1 MLTPSQ
7 FQRWCRRLA
16 LPPATCALLAQLR
29 MAPPARR
36 VRAQASNVSGAYA
49 SHKKGCTIQFESHT
63 VALWAISMMEH
74 DPAVLEYYDQPTTV
88 LLHYRSKTGRRLTV
102 SHTPDFLVLTH
113 EGVWLDEWKT
123 EETLQQLTLA
133 QPARYVR
140 AEPGRWRCP
149 PGEEAA
155 TSLGLRYRV
164 RSAAELAPEVIRNLI
179 FLDDY
184 CRGPGL
190 PPAQAAP
197 VQALVRATPGL
208 SLATLLQAQP
218 PLALDVVYTLIA
230 HAQVYVDLAAHPL
243 IEHDAVRLYPDQATA
258 EAHALL
264 AASHAPAE
272 TLPVGE
278 RPASPP
284 ALAVQT
290 PLLWDGQRW
299 QLLNLG
305 HTTVTLRSAEGQLA
319 DLPWQVFQDLLAAG
333 TVAVLPVPGVPVLA
347 QLSPAAQHLFGL
359 ASPRDL
365 AIANARYSAVQAY
378 HQRHSPSAP
387 STTVPARTL
396 RLWVRRFQEAESTY
410 GNGYIGLLPRTAR
423 SGNRTRRPDRAAL
436 ELLES
441 CLADAFEQ
449 PTRPP
454 ARAVYRAYCRAC
466 TERGMAALSERTFYR
481 CLHRRR
487 GPAHTARRYGT
498 RTAYQEQPWYWE
510 LTRTTPRHGDRPWEI
525 VHIDHT
531 QLDIELCT
539 AFGRVLGRPWVTFA
553 VDAFSRRLLACSLSF
568 DPPSHRA
575 CMMILRVGVQRH
587 QRLPQI
593 VVIDGGAEFR
603 STYFESVLA
612 RYACTKKTRPGAQPR
627 FGSVIERLFGTTN
640 TEFIHTLRGNTQAT
654 QHPRLLTPVV
664 DPTRQAIWSLAD
676 LYGYLCTWAY
686 DVYDQAVHEAL
697 GTSPRDAYARGLAL
711 GGDRPHR
718 RVPYDDAFLMATAP
732 SPRKPTA
739 KVMPGRGVKVHYL
752 FYWHE
757 ALRHPEVEGTQVPV
771 RYDPFN
777 VGIAYAYVRG
787 QWVRCVSQDYA
798 AFQGHSAKELA
809 VATELLRQQARVH
822 HHAATIT
829 PRRLADF
836 LAQVHDHERLLL
848 QRLRDQEARGVGE
861 CMDAGQE
868 SHAPESRPALP
879 PEPGAWE
886 PVDLTQ
892 LPVYEEYR

>member
-1 MLTPSQ
+1 M
-7 FQRWCRRLA
+7 
-16 LPPATCALLAQLR
+16 
-29 MAPPARR
+29 
-36 VRAQASNVSGAYA
+36 
-49 SHKKGCTIQFESHT
+49 GCTIQFESHT
-63 VALWAISMMEH
+63 VELWAIYMMEH
-74 DPAVLEYYDQPTTV
+74 DPTVLEYYDQPTTV
-88 LLHYRSKTGRRLTV
+88 PLHYLSKTGRRLTV

-113 EGVWLDEWKT
+113 DGVWLEEWKT

-133 QPARYVR
+133 QPARYGR
-140 AEPGRWRCP
+140 DEHGRWRCP
-149 PGEEAA
+149 PGEETAA
-155 TSLGLRYRV
+155 SLGLRYRV
-164 RSAAELAPEVIRNLI
+164 RSAVELPAEVIRNLI

-184 CRGPGL
+184 CWGPVM
-190 PPAQAAP
+190 PPALAAP
-197 VQALVRATPGL
+197 VQTLVRATPGL
-208 SLATLLQAQP
+208 SLSGLLQEQP
-218 PLALDVVYTLIA
+218 QLALDVVYTLIA

-243 IEHDAVRLYPDQATA
+243 IDHDAVRLYPDRATA

-264 AASHAPAE
+264 AASHAHAE
-272 TLPVGE
+272 AISVGE
-278 RPASPP
+278 HPSDPLVLTAH
-284 ALAVQT
+284 T

-299 QLLNLG
+299 HLLNLG
-305 HTTVTLRSAEGQLA
+305 HTTVTLRTAEDQLTE
-319 DLPWQVFQDLLAAG
+319 LPVRVFQELLDTGKIVVPPGPSVPPLAS
-333 TVAVLPVPGVPVLA
+333 LPPE
-347 QLSPAAQHLFGL
+347 AQHLFRM

-365 AIANARYSAVQAY
+365 AIANTRYSAVQAY
-378 HQRHSPSAP
+378 HQRHRPAAP
-387 STTVPARTL
+387 STPVPARTL
-396 RLWVRRFQEAESTY
+396 RLWGRRFQEAETTY

-423 SGNRTRRPDRAAL
+423 SGNRTRRTDRAAL

-441 CLADAFEQ
+441 FLADVFEQ

-454 ARAVYRAYCRAC
+454 ARAVYRAYCHAC

-487 GPAHTARRYGT
+487 GPEHTARRYGT
-498 RTAYQEQPWYWE
+498 RAAYQEQPWYWE

-575 CMMILRVGVQRH
+575 CMMILRVCVQRH

-603 STYFESVLA
+603 STYFDSVLA

-654 QHPRLLTPVV
+654 QHPRLLTKAV

-686 DVYDQAVHEAL
+686 DVYDQDVHEAL

-718 RVPYDDAFLMATAP
+718 RVPYDDAFVMATAP

-777 VGIAYAYVRG
+777 VGLAYAYVRG
-787 QWVRCVSQDYA
+787 QWLRCVSQYYA

-836 LAQVHDHERLLL
+836 LAQVQDHERLLL
-848 QRLRDQEARGVGE
+848 QRLHDQEARGVFA
-861 CMDAGQE
+861 CMEAGKE
-868 SHAPESRPALP
+868 SSTLESRPALP
-879 PEPGAWE
+879 PEPVAWE